1 MRALI
6 FTIFFASQLFAS
18 TLNPNT
24 GRGFAKNEI
33 NVLISPTDCTGAG
46 FSTATFRDLVEDAAD
61 DYWNAVATADLQ
73 LKVKGIGNI
82 DIAGQSHNDILNSGL
97 VPNNTILAGC
107 NQTFA
112 SSTTLGGA
120 VMKCNGDNCQAVL
133 IINSGSES
141 AMPDQDRN
149 TQIAVIA
156 HELGHAIGLGHTE
169 LSHNL
174 MYYSVSGKTQT
185 WLGQDDIDGVTYL
198 YPYDEPALGCD
209 ILPILGAMGT
219 INDISNDD
227 DSNFPG
233 GFMASLLIG
242 ILLAGVFSLPKNLK
256 KLFV

>member
-1 MRALI
+1 MRILF
-6 FTIFFASQLFAS
+6 FTLVFTFSLFAS

-33 NVLISPTDCTGAG
+33 DVLVSLTDCTGAG
-46 FSTATFRDLVEDAAD
+46 FSTETFRDLVEDAAD
-61 DYWNAVATADLQ
+61 DYWNAVPTADLK
-73 LKVKGIGNI
+73 LNVKGITNI
-82 DIAGQSHNDILNSGL
+82 DITGQSHSDILNSGL
-97 VPNNTILAGC
+97 VANNTILAGC
-107 NQTFA
+107 NETFS

-133 IINSGSES
+133 IINAGSES

-169 LSHNL
+169 ISHNL

-209 ILPILGAMGT
+209 FLPILGAMGT
-219 INDISNDD
+219 IQDISNDD
-227 DSNFPG
+227 NDNFPG
-233 GFMASLLIG
+233 GFMASALFG
-242 ILLAGVFSLPKNLK
+242 VLLAGLAFNSRKLF